1 MSLSLSPAQKLKI
14 LGMYYSQR
22 ASHYQEVFQSV
33 FLMNYKCSRLPDYA
47 ADSIDTK
54 GWKMASFLPK

>member
-1 MSLSLSPAQKLKI
+1 MSLSLSPAQRPKI
-14 LGMYYSQR
+14 LGMCYSHR
-22 ASHYQEVFQSV
+22 ASLYQEVFQSV

-47 ADSIDTK
+47 ANNIDTK